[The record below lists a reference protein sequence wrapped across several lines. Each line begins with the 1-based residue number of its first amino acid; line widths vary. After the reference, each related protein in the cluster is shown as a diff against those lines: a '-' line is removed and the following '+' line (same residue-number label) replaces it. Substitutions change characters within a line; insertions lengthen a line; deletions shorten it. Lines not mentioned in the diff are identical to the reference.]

1 MKAEPAGHL
10 ADPHAAAVRE
20 ESEVVLSADRP
31 WPGMRPYREQD
42 ARFYFGR
49 GLEIE
54 DLLARTERSLLTLL
68 YARGGL
74 GKTSLVR
81 AGLAP
86 RLVECG
92 YLPVYLRPRG
102 LLDGG
107 RDPILETIRA
117 IEAAAAAGHVTA
129 TAGFDVATLWELF
142 HRDGFDL
149 WDANNRLVTPVLVFD
164 QFEEIFQV
172 IDDDPSAAPRVKALL
187 DGIAELVE
195 NRLPARLA
203 RAEAADGVGPR
214 FDTSAKDYR
223 VILSFREDYLP
234 QVRKLRAIVPSV
246 IENHVRLEPLSGR
259 QALEVV
265 EGAGRELIDRDAATR
280 LVRSVGRRAGLL
292 QLLLDPDAA
301 LPDAAGN
308 EVLNLEIDPAILSV
322 VCFHLN
328 SERRRRGQSTID
340 VGLVAQKTPEDIFD
354 DYYSASVGQVSAP
367 AREFVESSL
376 VTPGGERVLYPMRAV
391 EAQGPALAGA
401 INQLLEQ
408 GILRKEWFAGEQ
420 RVEISHDLLLRPIRR
435 AVELRRRQGTLRRR
449 KQRGFLVLGAVLL
462 VAGGAL
468 AWYLMDTR
476 LKSELAQRE
485 GVAEALLVAY
495 VPLSQDPD
503 KPEQLKTEMAEK
515 IAAIDSAADAA
526 ERIQR
531 LEQLY
536 ALAVRVGADADRSN
550 ARRLHDF
557 SIDYVQMKIDGY
569 RFRSEDLAPLVQ
581 KLREG
586 AGRSCAAGVL
596 LPSDRIVT
604 WFGKR
609 GGAPKECS

>member
-1 MKAEPAGHL
+1 MR
-10 ADPHAAAVRE
+10 AAAWARPRWCAPGLRRGW
-20 ESEVVLSADRP
+20 SSAATCRC
-31 WPGMRPYREQD
+31 
-42 ARFYFGR
+42 
-49 GLEIE
+49 
-54 DLLARTERSLLTLL
+54 TC
-68 YARGGL
+68 
-74 GKTSLVR
+74 VR
-81 AGLAP
+81 AGCSTA
-86 RLVECG
+86 
-92 YLPVYLRPRG
+92 
-102 LLDGG
+102 G
-107 RDPILETIRA
+107 RDPIHETIRA
-117 IEAAAAAGHVTA
+117 VEAAAAAGHIKA
-129 TAGFDVATLWELF
+129 TAAFDAATLWELF
-142 HRDGFDL
+142 HREDFDL
-149 WDANNRLVTPVLVFD
+149 WDADNRLVTPVLVFD

-172 IDDDPSAAPRVKALL
+172 IDDDAAAAPRVKALL

-203 RAEAADGVGPR
+203 RPEAADGAGPR
-214 FDTSAKDYR
+214 FDTAAKDYR

-265 EGAGRELIDRDAATR
+265 EGAGRELIDRDAATK

-354 DYYSASVGQVSAP
+354 DYYSASVDQVSAA
-367 AREFVESSL
+367 AREFVETSL
-376 VTPGGERVLYPMRAV
+376 VTAGGERVLYPMRAV

-401 INQLLEQ
+401 VNQLLEQ

-435 AVELRRRQGTLRRR
+435 AVELRRRSGTLRRR
-449 KQRGFLVLGAVLL
+449 KQRAFVALGAVVL
-462 VAGGAL
+462 VAGGAA
-468 AWYLMDTR
+468 AWYVMDTR

-515 IAAIDSAADAA
+515 IAAIDSAANAA

-536 ALAVRVGADADRSN
+536 ELAVRVGADADRSN

-581 KLREG
+581 KLRDG

-596 LPSDRIVT
+596 IPNDRIVV

-609 GGAPKECS
+609 GGAPKECG